1 MVRCTARARAGSGMR
16 MVESMKSVRALIVD
30 DSSYLIKAIEQSPD
44 TVITLLNGEEILVQ
58 EPVNEIVA
66 RIVEFRRRVLPGWA
80 RGMFQGLVLPHLR
93 LTKANDEGRGQ
104 SQYRRRAA
112 GAVWHRR

>member
-30 DSSYLIKAIEQSPD
+30 DSSDLIKAIEQSPD

-66 RIVEFRRRVLPGWA
+66 RIVEFRRRVFSCVGAWYVSGAGPSTSS
-80 RGMFQGLVLPHLR
+80 P
-93 LTKANDEGRGQ
+93 DEIER
-104 SQYRRRAA
+104 
-112 GAVWHRR
+112 

>member
-1 MVRCTARARAGSGMR
+1 MR

-30 DSSYLIKAIEQSPD
+30 DSSDLIKAIEQSPD

-66 RIVEFRRRVLPGWA
+66 RIVEFRRRVLSGVGAWNVSGAGPA
-80 RGMFQGLVLPHLR
+80 TSSP
-93 LTKANDEGRGQ
+93 DESER
-104 SQYRRRAA
+104 
-112 GAVWHRR
+112 